1 MDSAARHLP
10 MLGKIVLRNA
20 EDSGW
25 LIFEEPVEV
34 LIAREPAEVL
44 PVLIEA
50 ETKANEDKLFAA
62 GFVTYEAASGFDS
75 AYKTHHASRFPLVC
89 LGLFKEVRGRSDLEA
104 SDDHAWVSPP
114 WKMTESSNDYFGKL
128 LVIKRQIELGNTYQ
142 INYTTRQCAE
152 NVIDPWQLFLKI
164 SRDVPHAAYVEC
176 QDLAIVSASP
186 ELFFQLDGE
195 QLICKPMK
203 GTAARGMTTVA
214 DLAMREELRHSV
226 KNRAENIMIT
236 DMVRN
241 DLGRVAK
248 TGSVKTQDL
257 FEIQK
262 LKTVWQMTSTV
273 SAVTSEPV
281 SEIFRALFP
290 CASVTGAPKVS
301 SMAIIANLEETPRD
315 IYTGAIG
322 FIGPDRQA
330 KFSVAIRTA
339 LVNKKTNDA
348 VYGIGGGIVWDS
360 EPAEEYREC
369 LDKARILS
377 TTHIDS
383 RDFELLETLLWTP
396 EDGFFLLDKHLQRIR
411 SSALYFD
418 FECDLVMI
426 ESELLRLARRM
437 PPQRHRVRLLLQRD
451 GRLQIAES
459 LLRASA
465 SDQPNR
471 LVISRDAIDKND
483 PFIYHKTTQ
492 RHTYDKALADING
505 ADDVLLWNEDG
516 HITETTIAN
525 VIVNMDGE
533 LFTPPVDCGLL
544 GGTYREYMLNVG
556 QVKER
561 KIKVNEIT
569 SSTEIMLVNSVRGA
583 YPARLCEQEELLTGG
598 RTGLSV
604 DAM

>member
-1 MDSAARHLP
+1 
-10 MLGKIVLRNA
+10 
-20 EDSGW
+20 
-25 LIFEEPVEV
+25 
-34 LIAREPAEVL
+34 
-44 PVLIEA
+44 
-50 ETKANEDKLFAA
+50 
-62 GFVTYEAASGFDS
+62 
-75 AYKTHHASRFPLVC
+75 
-89 LGLFKEVRGRSDLEA
+89 
-104 SDDHAWVSPP
+104 
-114 WKMTESSNDYFGKL
+114 
-128 LVIKRQIELGNTYQ
+128 
-142 INYTTRQCAE
+142 
-152 NVIDPWQLFLKI
+152 
-164 SRDVPHAAYVEC
+164 
-176 QDLAIVSASP
+176 
-186 ELFFQLDGE
+186 
-195 QLICKPMK
+195 
-203 GTAARGMTTVA
+203 
-214 DLAMREELRHSV
+214 
-226 KNRAENIMIT
+226 
-236 DMVRN
+236 
-241 DLGRVAK
+241 
-248 TGSVKTQDL
+248 
-257 FEIQK
+257 
-262 LKTVWQMTSTV
+262 
-273 SAVTSEPV
+273 
-281 SEIFRALFP
+281 
-290 CASVTGAPKVS
+290 
-301 SMAIIANLEETPRD
+301 MAIIANLEETPRD

-483 PFIYHKTTQ
+483 PFIYHKTT
-492 RHTYDKALADING
+492 L
-505 ADDVLLWNEDG
+505 
-516 HITETTIAN
+516 
-525 VIVNMDGE
+525 NMDGE

-583 YPARLCEQEELLTGG
+583 YPARLCEQAYGKGDE
-598 RTGLSV
+598 
-604 DAM
+604 